1 MTKIKE
7 KKPVFGPAS
16 FKQQMVLQDFET
28 DLLVVGG
35 GNGGGKSH
43 CALVKALKY
52 VQDPSAVVVIV
63 RLTYPLIKAAGG
75 LVSESKH
82 IYPHFGA
89 IWKEQKLEWHF
100 PNGALIKFYAMPQDL
115 TELQGQQ
122 YSNII
127 VDEGAEFTLA
137 DILALRARL
146 RAVRYKG
153 KLNMMITCN
162 PSRQSWLF
170 DFVSFSL
177 DDEGVPK
184 AGTED
189 ITRWFVILSGKIFWG
204 DSREELFERHGQG
217 YVLGDTFRPLS
228 FRFIPM
234 DIYSNPVLL
243 KNNPAYLADLMAQSR
258 VNQLR
263 FLKGSWTAVTEGDSY
278 IRREWFNYTPH
289 PPVEVTGRARGW
301 DTAASIVTE
310 SNPKCDATA
319 GVLMSRDKSG
329 HYYIENCN
337 TFRKLTDGVLKEI
350 CSTAKH
356 DGLDVPVILER
367 DTGAGGKIAN
377 SYFTKF
383 LAEQGCIV
391 KSVQMSGQSSKIN
404 RILPFASM
412 VESGS
417 VSIVRYGDSRD
428 DWIENYLVE
437 LEGFCGDR
445 NRHDDMVDA
454 TGCVF
459 NYLCRA
465 VVLPTFSIPTLTKPS
480 PIPTM

>member
-1 MTKIKE
+1 
-7 KKPVFGPAS
+7 
-16 FKQQMVLQDFET
+16 MVLQDFES

-43 CALVKALKY
+43 MALVKALKY
-52 VQDPSAVVVIV
+52 VSDPAAVVLIV
-63 RLTYPLIKAAGG
+63 RLTYPLLKSAGG

-82 IYPHFGA
+82 IYSHFGA
-89 IWKEQKLEWHF
+89 VWKEQKLEWHF

-127 VDEGAEFTLA
+127 VDEAAEFTLA

-153 KLNMMITCN
+153 KLNMMCTCN
-162 PSRQSWLF
+162 PSRKSWLF
-170 DFVSFSL
+170 DFISFSL

-184 AGTED
+184 PGTEN

-204 DSREELFERHGQG
+204 ESREDLFEKHGQG
-217 YVLGDTFRPLS
+217 YILGDTFRPLS

-263 FLKGSWTAVTEGDSY
+263 FLKGSWTAVQEGNSY
-278 IRREWFNYTPH
+278 IRREWFSFVTH
-289 PPVEVTGRARGW
+289 PPVEVTNRARGW

-310 SNPKCDATA
+310 SNPHCDATA
-319 GVLMSRDKSG
+319 GVLISRDKMG
-329 HYYIENCN
+329 HYYIEDCN

-350 CSTAKH
+350 ANTAH
-356 DGLDVPVILER
+356 SDGLDVPVILER

-377 SYFTKF
+377 VYFTKY
-383 LAEQGCIV
+383 LSEQGCIV
-391 KSVQMSGQSSKIN
+391 RSTQMSGHSSKLN

-412 VESGS
+412 VEAGA
-417 VSIVRYGDSRD
+417 VSIVRYGDKRD
-428 DWIENYLVE
+428 LWIEPYLTE
-437 LEGFCGDR
+437 LEGFTASRGE
-445 NRHDDMVDA
+445 HDDMVDA
-454 TGCVF
+454 TGCAF
-459 NYLCRA
+459 NYLCRS
-465 VVLPTFSIPTLTKPS
+465 VSIPTFSIPSLSQPS
-480 PIPTM
+480 PIPTI

>member
-1 MTKIKE
+1 MTKDKRLS
-7 KKPVFGPAS
+7 FGPAS
-16 FKQQMVLQDFET
+16 IKQQMVLQDFES

-43 CALVKALKY
+43 MALVKALKY
-52 VQDPSAVVVIV
+52 VSDPAAVVLIV
-63 RLTYPLIKAAGG
+63 RLTYPLLKSAGG

-82 IYPHFGA
+82 IYSHFGA
-89 IWKEQKLEWHF
+89 VWKEQKLEWHF

-127 VDEGAEFTLA
+127 VDEAAEFTLA

-153 KLNMMITCN
+153 KLNMMCTCN
-162 PSRQSWLF
+162 PSRKSWLF
-170 DFVSFSL
+170 DFISFSL

-184 AGTED
+184 PGTEN

-204 DSREELFERHGQG
+204 DSREDLFEKHGQG

-263 FLKGSWTAVTEGDSY
+263 FLKGSWTAVQEGNSY
-278 IRREWFNYTPH
+278 IRREWFSFVTH
-289 PPVEVTGRARGW
+289 PPVEVTNRARGW

-310 SNPKCDATA
+310 SNPHCDATA
-319 GVLMSRDKSG
+319 GVLISRDRMG
-329 HYYIENCN
+329 HYYIEDCN

-350 CSTAKH
+350 ANTAH
-356 DGLDVPVILER
+356 SDGLDVPVILER

-377 SYFTKF
+377 VYFTKY
-383 LAEQGCIV
+383 LSEQGCIV
-391 KSVQMSGQSSKIN
+391 RSTQMSGHSSKLN

-412 VESGS
+412 VEAGA
-417 VSIVRYGDSRD
+417 VSIVRYGDQRD
-428 DWIENYLVE
+428 LWIEPYLTE
-437 LEGFCGDR
+437 LEGFTGSR
-445 NRHDDMVDA
+445 GEHDDMVDA
-454 TGCVF
+454 TGCAF
-459 NYLCRA
+459 NYLCRS
-465 VVLPTFSIPTLTKPS
+465 VTIPTFSIPTNFTQPS
-480 PIPTM
+480 PIPTI